1 MFGFL
6 FFGVLLAI
14 MFCHYYYDFLLVKDA
29 KEKAEKEGKTI
40 YQDSYFCWRYGY
52 KKCIRIPRN
61 GRDLLV
67 LVSDTNHVVYDF
79 TMDKEIE
86 EREQKYATFLENIKR
101 REEAIKKKKLYYF
114 DAEELQMCYR
124 EVETYRPYCMYQTQI
139 IDPIEKEYYKIAPYP
154 FPGKE
159 TKRKVVTEFIRCKN
173 TCKDKDEFQ
182 KKWGGATDDIIAYN
196 N

>member
-52 KKCIRIPRN
+52 KKCIWMPRN
-61 GRDLLV
+61 GRELLV
-67 LVSDTNHVVYDF
+67 LASDTNHVVYDF
-79 TMDKEIE
+79 TMEKEIE
-86 EREQKYATFLENIKR
+86 EREREYATFLENMRR

-114 DAEELQMCYR
+114 DAEELEMCYR
-124 EVETYRPYCMYQTQI
+124 EVETYRPYCMKQYKI
-139 IDPIEKEYYKIAPYP
+139 IDPITKTYYKIVPCP

-159 TKRKVVTEFIRCKN
+159 IKRKIKTESIRCKN
-173 TCKDKDEFQ
+173 TYKDKDEFR
-182 KKWGGATDDIIAYN
+182 KKWGGSMSSPLVFSE
-196 N
+196 

>member
-1 MFGFL
+1 MLGFL

-52 KKCIRIPRN
+52 KKCIWMPRN
-61 GRDLLV
+61 GRELLV
-67 LVSDTNHVVYDF
+67 LVSDTNRVVYDF
-79 TMDKEIE
+79 PMDKEIE
-86 EREQKYATFLENIKR
+86 ERERKYAAFLENMKR

-114 DAEELQMCYR
+114 DAEELEMCYR
-124 EVETYRPYCMYQTQI
+124 EVETYRPYCMRQRQI
-139 IDPIEKEYYKIAPYP
+139 IDPIEKVYYKIVPCP

-159 TKRKVVTEFIRCKN
+159 IKRKIKTESIRCKG
-173 TCKDKDEFQ
+173 TYKDKEEFK
-182 KKWGGATDDIIAYN
+182 KKWGGSMSSPLVFSE
-196 N
+196 